1 MKQVLALL
9 ALLLFT
15 GIPAAAAPPQEL
27 KDLPLSEVPAQK
39 PGDTLAVFITGD
51 GGWAQLDRSVAALL
65 AKKGVAV
72 VGLSSLKY
80 FWHARTPEK
89 TAADVARILRH
100 YLAAWK
106 KTRVLLVG
114 YSFGADIL
122 PSIADRLPPDLLE
135 RVHLL
140 ALLAASPTATFEIHV
155 GGWLGIDEEKGLPV
169 VAEARKLHGKRLLC
183 IYGQGEKDESSC
195 PQLASLPDVRVV
207 ALPGAHKFRR
217 RYDLLVAEILK

>member
-1 MKQVLALL
+1 MKSTL
-9 ALLLFT
+9 ALLLLLT
-15 GIPAAAAPPQEL
+15 GTPAAAAPPQDL
-27 KDLPLSEVPAQK
+27 QDLPLFEVPAQK
-39 PGDTLAVFITGD
+39 PGNTLAVFITGD

-65 AKKGVAV
+65 AQKGVAV

-100 YLAAWK
+100 YLPAWK
-106 KTRVLLVG
+106 KTQAILVG

-122 PSIADRLPPDLLE
+122 PPIANRLPPDLLE

-155 GGWLGIDEEKGLPV
+155 GGWLGIDDNEGLPV
-169 VAEARKLHGKRLLC
+169 LAEARKLHGKHLLC

-195 PQLASLPDVRVV
+195 PQLESLPNVRVV

>member
-1 MKQVLALL
+1 MKQVLAPF
-9 ALLLFT
+9 ALLLLLIGT
-15 GIPAAAAPPQEL
+15 PAAAAPQQDL
-27 KDLPLSEVPAQK
+27 KDLPLFEIPARK

-51 GGWAQLDRSVAALL
+51 GGWAQLDRSVATLL
-65 AKKGVAV
+65 AQKGVAV

-106 KTRVLLVG
+106 KDRAILVG

-122 PSIADRLPPDLLE
+122 PPIANRLPPDLLE

-155 GGWLGIDEEKGLPV
+155 GGWLGIDDEEGLSV
-169 VAEARKLHGKRLLC
+169 LAEAN
-183 IYGQGEKDESSC
+183 
-195 PQLASLPDVRVV
+195 A
-207 ALPGAHKFRR
+207 
-217 RYDLLVAEILK
+217 LLVRPPHDPAREAGDQVEFIWL